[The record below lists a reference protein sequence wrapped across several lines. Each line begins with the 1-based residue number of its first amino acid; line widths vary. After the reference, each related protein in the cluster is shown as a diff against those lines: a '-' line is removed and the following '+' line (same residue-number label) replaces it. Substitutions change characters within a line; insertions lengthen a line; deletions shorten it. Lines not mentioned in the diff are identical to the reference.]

1 MSDLWVVSADYGEGL
16 DPVMAYRDRVRAEV
30 SAGELRREGD
40 AVRVT
45 LARVWVKDLG
55 GHPQHVYQQQLP
67 QHLAAHIDL
76 LDEGD
81 LLWGNT
87 PLELARM
94 LKTVSAALTA
104 ALAMTHHPLTRG
116 AGLE

>member
-1 MSDLWVVSADYGEGL
+1 MTSDLWVVSADYGEGL
-16 DPVMAYRDRVRAEV
+16 DPVAAYRDRVRAEV
-30 SAGELRREGD
+30 AAGDLRQEGE
-40 AVRVT
+40 ASRVT
-45 LARVWVKDLG
+45 LARVWVKDLTDV
-55 GHPQHVYQQQLP
+55 HPQHVYQQQLP

-104 ALAMTHHPLTRG
+104 ALALGEQP
-116 AGLE
+116 